1 LRSRASI
8 LCDFE
13 VLKLERI
20 VAIASLENIT
30 SYWLMQQVG
39 FKYENNIRY
48 FETEVVYCVSSR
60 STYSEESNTMRKLLL
75 QAALLSPLILTCYS
89 SAPQSAIAGEV
100 ERKTDVP
107 TPTNVSQSA
116 EIAPS
121 SWAFQA
127 LLSLA
132 KRYSCPTVSPAGT
145 ALGQQPLKRSDFTAN
160 LNACLQKIDRAIASG
175 TPKVSPEDL
184 AAVRRLRSEFASD
197 LAALQP
203 ANQPFLPR
211 VTAPPLDNFTGR
223 DRLDTRLQPNPVP
236 RPQPGVQNYTPF
248 STNSSLQGEVIYPN
262 YGGVNSPTPLDRTVV
277 NPPDREY
284 NREGYN
290 RIYENAYQQVKNNP
304 LSTFGIDVDTASYS
318 NIRRFISSGMLP
330 PKDAVRLEELI
341 NYFTYNYPQ
350 PKGDR
355 PFSINTEVATAPWNS
370 KHKLVHIGLQGKSI
384 ATKDLPPS
392 NLVFLLDVS
401 GSMNSPDKLP
411 LVKASLKYLVSELRA
426 KDSVT
431 IVVYAGAAGLVL
443 PPTSGNQKTK
453 ILEAIDKLEAGGSTA
468 GGAGIQLAY
477 KMARDNF
484 LKSGNNRV
492 ILATDGDF
500 NVGASS
506 DGELVRLIEEKREQ
520 GVFLSVLGFG
530 TGNLQDAKMEQLAN
544 KGNGNYAYID
554 SLMEAKKVLVSQM
567 GGTLFTIAKDV
578 KIQVEFNPAKVQAY
592 RLIGYENRLLQDRD
606 FNDDKKDAG
615 ELGAGHSVTALYEI
629 IPAGVESD
637 VKLPEVDELKY
648 QQNTVDRSSPSN
660 EYQSNEL
667 MLVKLRYKNPNE
679 TTSKLISQPI
689 VDRAVRLENASANF
703 RFSAAVA
710 GFGMLLRDSEYKGSI
725 DFDTIL
731 RLANQSKGEDKEG
744 YRAEFIRLVENSKQL
759 TAKIGAK

>member
-1 LRSRASI
+1 
-8 LCDFE
+8 
-13 VLKLERI
+13 LKLERI

-60 STYSEESNTMRKLLL
+60 STYSEESNMMRKLLL

-132 KRYSCPTVSPAGT
+132 KRYSCTTVSPAGT

-160 LNACLQKIDRAIASG
+160 LNACLQKIDRAIVSG

-236 RPQPGVQNYTPF
+236 APVPQRAILNNSPF
-248 STNSSLQGEVIYPN
+248 STTTTLQGEVIYPQN
-262 YGGVNSPTPLDRTVV
+262 FGGINSPQPPGTTPV
-277 NPPDREY
+277 NPQDREY

-290 RIYENAYQQVKNNP
+290 RIYENAYQRVKNNA

-318 NIRRFISSGMLP
+318 NIRRFISQGMLP

-341 NYFTYNYPQ
+341 NYFTYDYPQ

-355 PFSINTEVATAPWNS
+355 PFSINTEVAAAPWNS

-384 ATKDLPPS
+384 STKDLPPN
-392 NLVFLLDVS
+392 NLVFLIDVS

-426 KDSVT
+426 KDRVT

-443 PPTSGNQKTK
+443 PPTPGNQKDK
-453 ILEAIDKLEAGGSTA
+453 ILEAIEQLNAGGSTA
-468 GGAGIQLAY
+468 GGEGIKLAY
-477 KMARDNF
+477 KMARENF

-492 ILATDGDF
+492 ILASDGDF
-500 NVGASS
+500 NVGISS
-506 DGELVRLIEEKREQ
+506 DAELVRLIEEKREQ

-592 RLIGYENRLLQDRD
+592 RLIGYENRLLQAQD

-629 IPAGVESD
+629 IPVGVESD

-648 QQNTVDRSSPSN
+648 QQNAVDRPSA
-660 EYQSNEL
+660 QSDEL

-679 TTSKLISQPI
+679 TTSQLISQPI
-689 VDRAVRLENASANF
+689 VDRTVPLKNASKNF

-710 GFGMLLRDSEYKGSI
+710 AFGMLLRDSEYKGNAN
-725 DFDTIL
+725 FDEVL

-759 TAKIGAK
+759 TAKIGSK

>member
-1 LRSRASI
+1 
-8 LCDFE
+8 
-13 VLKLERI
+13 
-20 VAIASLENIT
+20 
-30 SYWLMQQVG
+30 M
-39 FKYENNIRY
+39 
-48 FETEVVYCVSSR
+48 
-60 STYSEESNTMRKLLL
+60 MRKLLL

-132 KRYSCPTVSPAGT
+132 KRYSCTTVSPAGT

-160 LNACLQKIDRAIASG
+160 LNACLQKIDRAIVSG

-236 RPQPGVQNYTPF
+236 APVPQRAILNNSPF
-248 STNSSLQGEVIYPN
+248 STTTTLQGEVIYPQN
-262 YGGVNSPTPLDRTVV
+262 FGGINSPQPPGTTPV
-277 NPPDREY
+277 NPQDREY

-290 RIYENAYQQVKNNP
+290 RIYENAYQRVKNNA

-318 NIRRFISSGMLP
+318 NIRRFISQGMLP

-341 NYFTYNYPQ
+341 NYFTYDYPQ

-355 PFSINTEVATAPWNS
+355 PFSINTEVAAAPWNS

-384 ATKDLPPS
+384 STKDLPPN
-392 NLVFLLDVS
+392 NLVFLIDVS

-426 KDSVT
+426 KDRVT

-443 PPTSGNQKTK
+443 PPTPGNQKDK
-453 ILEAIDKLEAGGSTA
+453 ILEAIEQLNAGGSTA
-468 GGAGIQLAY
+468 GGEGIKLAY
-477 KMARDNF
+477 KMARENF

-492 ILATDGDF
+492 ILASDGDF
-500 NVGASS
+500 NVGISS
-506 DGELVRLIEEKREQ
+506 DAELVRLIEEKREQ

-592 RLIGYENRLLQDRD
+592 RLIGYENRLLQAQD

-629 IPAGVESD
+629 IPVGVESD

-648 QQNTVDRSSPSN
+648 QQNAVDRPSA
-660 EYQSNEL
+660 QSDEL

-679 TTSKLISQPI
+679 TTSQLISQPI
-689 VDRAVRLENASANF
+689 VDRTVPLKNASKNF

-710 GFGMLLRDSEYKGSI
+710 AFGMLLRDSEYKGNAN
-725 DFDTIL
+725 FDEVL

-759 TAKIGAK
+759 TAKIGSK